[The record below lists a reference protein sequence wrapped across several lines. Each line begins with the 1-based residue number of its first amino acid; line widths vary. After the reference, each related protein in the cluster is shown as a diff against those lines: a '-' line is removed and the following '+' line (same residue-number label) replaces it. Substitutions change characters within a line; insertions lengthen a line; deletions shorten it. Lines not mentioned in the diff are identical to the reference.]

1 MLTSPWLVRLE
12 TTGVTRV
19 YEDKWHSLKLH
30 SLKNN
35 ARTARAEGEARRRR
49 TEPVPRV
56 RPFVPCLSRA
66 PGSPKCLFTGTQSGH
81 GQLCE
86 TAVSLP
92 EKAPTHR

>member
-1 MLTSPWLVRLE
+1 MKINGIHLN
-12 TTGVTRV
+12 
-19 YEDKWHSLKLH
+19 YIHLKITPG
-30 SLKNN
+30 
-35 ARTARAEGEARRRR
+35 RRAPKAKQGAE
-49 TEPVPRV
+49 EPVPLV